1 MSIANKTK
9 ERVLKEIY
17 NFFIKSRDFN
27 GIPLTTLASNLNIEY
42 KSLLPIVKEL
52 ILEDNVSIQNGE
64 NPHIIRFNHHT
75 SNQQL
80 ELLKKAEKN
89 KEECLDELNIGGENA
104 IRIMTNTHLLCAYPS
119 MYYLKQY
126 RKVKKYD
133 SIPFSKRLAL
143 GEPQVYPAYFE
154 LNVLERY
161 LNDPRYNFKYENYRG
176 YIYTSGS
183 DKNTMRLKKKDHTFL
198 QSFGLGYDNRGKRVV
213 VVFLRYLSDLNANH
227 QNYWK
232 SKEITTKCTIVKE
245 YVENSYFGEWSRGIS
260 FFSAFIQEQK
270 IINDLCRLINRKI
283 IFKNTFE
290 DGKAP
295 REFSF
300 FLSPTLHN
308 YESFISLLDK
318 MISEN
323 INKDFF
329 KGFIDLVSVDKIS
342 NNMVERKQ
350 KGTLNLLEEWLSKYF
365 RFDNNDGL
373 KMVMEPLKLIRKE
386 RQKPAHKISENYY
399 DEKLFQK
406 QKQLMKDVYLSVS
419 NLRYIFSKHPNTID
433 YKMPDWLSHCEIK
446 DF

>member
-1 MSIANKTK
+1 MINIKKSK

-27 GIPLTTLASNLNIEY
+27 GIPLTTLASNLKIEY
-42 KSLLPIVKEL
+42 KLILLILTEL

-64 NPHIIRFNHHT
+64 NPHIIRFNHYKT
-75 SNQQL
+75 NQQL
-80 ELLKKAEKN
+80 ELLKEAEKN
-89 KEECLDELNIGGENA
+89 KEECLDELTIENEHT
-104 IRIMTNTHLLCAYPS
+104 IRIMTNSHLLCVYPS
-119 MYYLKQY
+119 QSYLKLY
-126 RKVKKYD
+126 RNVKKYD

-161 LNDPRYNFKYENYRG
+161 LNDPRYSFKFESYRG

-183 DKNTMRLKKKDHTFL
+183 DKNTSKLKKNDQTFL
-198 QSFGLGYDNRGKRVV
+198 QSFGLGYDNKGKRVV
-213 VVFLRYLSDLNANH
+213 VVFLRYLSDLTSNH

-232 SKEITTKCTIVKE
+232 SKEITTKCKIAKE
-245 YVENSYFGEWSRGIS
+245 YVQNSFYGEWSRGIS
-260 FFSAFIQEQK
+260 YYSAFIQEQK
-270 IINDLCRLINRKI
+270 IINELCKLINRKTF
-283 IFKNTFE
+283 FKETFE
-290 DGKAP
+290 DDKAP

-329 KGFIDLVSVDKIS
+329 KGFIDLVSVEKIS
-342 NNMVERKQ
+342 KNMVERKH

-365 RFDNNDGL
+365 CFDDKNGL
-373 KMVMEPLKLIRKE
+373 KLVMKPLKLIRKE

-399 DEKLFQK
+399 DEKLFLQQK
-406 QKQLMKDVYLSVS
+406 KIMKNVYFSIS
-419 NLRYIFSKHPNTID
+419 NLRYIFSKHPNSVD
-433 YKMPDWLSHCEIK
+433 YKMPNWISNCEIK